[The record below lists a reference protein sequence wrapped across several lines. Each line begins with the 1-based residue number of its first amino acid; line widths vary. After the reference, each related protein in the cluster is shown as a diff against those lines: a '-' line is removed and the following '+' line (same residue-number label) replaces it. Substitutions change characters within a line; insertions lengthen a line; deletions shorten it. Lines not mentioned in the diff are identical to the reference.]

1 MKGPRTVIRR
11 HRATGVLALAFAL
24 LLSLVGLRGA
34 QAVAPRPQ
42 AAAPPP
48 CAAADRVDARLPSG
62 TRWQLC
68 WHNDRTTGP
77 VLTDV
82 TYTPNLGRATR
93 VLASASLAEVAVPYD
108 SGNPRFYDVSTIG
121 FGDLGL
127 GTLIPLSARTC
138 PGGTLHSYQGTP
150 VLCTRTEPRELAY
163 ENAVQKSELE
173 GTDLV
178 VYSISEIGWYDYVV
192 EYRFSDDGMIT
203 PRVGATG
210 SLSPFQFTDAATGWP
225 TGVGSSRFSED
236 HSHNIFWRLDF
247 DVDGQSANTVEQ
259 YDFTGGGTAART
271 TKKTVV
277 TKEAALDYA
286 PMRFWRVVAPTARNS
301 DGHPMSWQ
309 VDSPMSDSYRGPSP
323 TEDFT
328 HHDLYLTQYK
338 ACEVL
343 ADNETAAGCAAS
355 VDRYV
360 NGQRL
365 TDPVM
370 WVSVDFHHVPRDED
384 QDPMPTHW
392 QGFTVMPRDV
402 TATSQ
407 LP

>member
-1 MKGPRTVIRR
+1 MKGPYTVISR
-11 HRATGVLALAFAL
+11 HRATGVLAVVAAL
-24 LLSLVGLRGA
+24 LLSLLGLAGA
-34 QAVAPRPQ
+34 QAAPVQP
-42 AAAPPP
+42 AAAPPACP
-48 CAAADRVDARLPSG
+48 AANRIDAKLPSG

-77 VLTDV
+77 VYTDV
-82 TYTPNLGRATR
+82 VYTPNLGKATH

-108 SGNPRFYDVSTIG
+108 SGQPRFYDVSEIG
-121 FGDLGL
+121 FGDLDL
-127 GTLIPLSARTC
+127 GTLLPLTAKTC
-138 PGGTLHSYQGTP
+138 AGGQLHSYQGVP
-150 VLCTRTEPRELAY
+150 VVCTRTEPHELVY
-163 ENAVQKSELE
+163 ENGAQKSVLE
-173 GTDLV
+173 GNDLV
-178 VYSISEIGWYDYVV
+178 VYSISEIGWYDYIV
-192 EYRFSDDGMIT
+192 EYRFSDDGTIT
-203 PRVGATG
+203 PQAGATG
-210 SLSPFQFTDAATGWP
+210 SLSPYQFTDQGSGWP

-247 DVDGQSANTVEQ
+247 DVNGQTANSVEQ
-259 YDFTGGGTAART
+259 YDFTGDGTGART
-271 TKKTVV
+271 TRKTAV

-286 PMRFWRVVAPTARNS
+286 PMRFWRVVNPKALNT
-301 DGHPMSWQ
+301 DGHAMSWQ

-323 TEDFT
+323 EEDFT
-328 HHDLYLTQYK
+328 HHDLYVTQYN

-343 ADNETAAGCAAS
+343 AANQTTAGCATS

-360 NGQRL
+360 SGQKL

-392 QGFTVMPRDV
+392 QGFHIMPRDV